1 MSGLLSLGNIE
12 RQSMPERHEVL
23 GVPVRGGSD
32 KPPTQVRLTATA
44 LFILLIV
51 VCGFALLTVDCRRAK
66 ANAASMRRDR
76 AVLSVLELGG
86 VIQNAISTVPV
97 RLWTTASQH

>member
-44 LFILLIV
+44 LFFSSWSA
-51 VCGFALLTVDCRRAK
+51 GFALLTVDYRRAK
-66 ANAASMRRDR
+66 ANAASMRPDR
-76 AVLSVLELGG
+76 AVLGVLELRG
-86 VIQNAISTVPV
+86 VIENAISTVPC
-97 RLWTTASQH
+97 R